1 MCNLVEVAQ
10 TGCAGRAE
18 ITECATVQPAPP
30 PYRVA
35 QLRGGAPRIGSRVP
49 ECLG

>member
-1 MCNLVEVAQ
+1 MCNLAEVAQ

-18 ITECATVQPAPP
+18 TTECATAQPAPP

-35 QLRGGAPRIGSRVP
+35 QLRGGA
-49 ECLG
+49 E